1 MRVLPSRERF
11 DENKEIRS
19 NENGKEE
26 TGEKKKARRNKI
38 DNKGQGRKMNK
49 KTRAEKTLQSMKSL
63 A

>member
-26 TGEKKKARRNKI
+26 TGEKKKQEEIRSITK
-38 DNKGQGRKMNK
+38 DKE
-49 KTRAEKTLQSMKSL
+49 EK
-63 A
+63 